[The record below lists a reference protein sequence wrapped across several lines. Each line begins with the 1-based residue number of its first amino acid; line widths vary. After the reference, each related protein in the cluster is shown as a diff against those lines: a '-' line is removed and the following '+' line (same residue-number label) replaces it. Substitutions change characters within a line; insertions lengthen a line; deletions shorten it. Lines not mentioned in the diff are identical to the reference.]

1 MQNISALISKKLDGR
16 KLTHEQSEYIRI
28 QAVKAVRKNNKSPED
43 VIKTF
48 GLHRAN
54 IYKWL
59 AKYDAGGFSALKSN
73 KAQGPAP
80 KLTEKQREKL
90 GALLLKNPLQLKFE
104 YALWTVEMAGQLIA
118 DKFDVLYS
126 KVQVGRLLK
135 KLGLS
140 RQRPIERAYQQDPVK
155 VQEWL
160 NKTFPAIKKEAK
172 KQKRDIYFADEAGFH
187 ATAQYGTTWAP
198 VGETPIIKTNG
209 QRQKVNCISAINNKG
224 KMRFMIFEERF
235 TGLVFINFLKRL
247 MHKQSNAIT
256 LIVDGHRTHFTK
268 EVKSY
273 LESLKGKLKIYQLP
287 PYSPEKN
294 PDELV
299 WNNAKQKVAKKK
311 HTPTKQTFKEKVKAT
326 MTEIQKN
333 TELICAFFCEK
344 KCRLCY
350 VVVSK

>member
-1 MQNISALISKKLDGR
+1 MKKSGQLTSNKLDGR

-28 QAVKAVRKNNKSPED
+28 QAVKAVRKQNENPED

-48 GLHRAN
+48 GLHRTN

-59 AKYDAGGFSALKSN
+59 RKYDVGGFTALKSN
-73 KAQGPAP
+73 KAKGPTP
-80 KLTEKQREKL
+80 KLTDKQLDKL
-90 GALLLKNPLQLKFE
+90 RTFLGKNPLQLRFE
-104 YALWTVEMAGQLIA
+104 YALWTVEMVGQLIVE
-118 DKFDVLYS
+118 KYGVPYS

-140 RQRPIERAYQQDPVK
+140 RQRPLERAYQQDPEKVK
-155 VQEWL
+155 EWV

-172 KQKRDIYFADEAGFH
+172 KQRRDIYFADEAGFH
-187 ATAQYGTTWAP
+187 ATAQYGTTWAA
-198 VGETPIIKTNG
+198 VGETPIIKTSG

-224 KMRFMIFEERF
+224 KLRFMIFEEPF
-235 TGLVFINFLKRL
+235 TGLVFRDFLKRL

-256 LIVDGHRTHFTK
+256 LIVDGHSAHFTK
-268 EVKSY
+268 DVKAY
-273 LESLKGKLKIYQLP
+273 IESLKGKIKIYQLP

-311 HTPTKQTFKEKVKAT
+311 HTPTKKTFKEKVKGT
-326 MTEIQKN
+326 MVEIQKN
-333 TELICAFFCEK
+333 TKLVCAFFCEPN
-344 KCRLCY
+344 
-350 VVVSK
+350 VSYAM

>member
-1 MQNISALISKKLDGR
+1 MQKLASLTAKKLDGR
-16 KLTHEQSEYIRI
+16 KLTHAQSEYIRV
-28 QAVKAVRKNNKSPED
+28 QAVKAVRIKKQSPED

-48 GLHRAN
+48 GLHRTN

-59 AKYDAGGFSALKSN
+59 RWYDANGFTGLKSN
-73 KAQGPAP
+73 KAKGPAP
-80 KLTEKQREKL
+80 KLTDKQLLKL
-90 GALLLKNPLQLKFE
+90 WVLLNKNPLQLKFE
-104 YALWTVEMAGQLIA
+104 YALWTVEMVGQLIA
-118 DKFDVLYS
+118 EQFDVLYS

-155 VQEWL
+155 VKEWL
-160 NKTFPAIKKEAK
+160 DKTFPAIKKEAK

-198 VGETPIIKTNG
+198 VGETPIIKTSG

-235 TGLVFINFLKRL
+235 TGLVFISFLKRL

-268 EVKSY
+268 DVKAY
-273 LESLKGKLKIYQLP
+273 IESLKGELKIYQLP

-326 MTEIQKN
+326 MTEIQNN
-333 TELICAFFCEK
+333 TKLICAFFCEK
-344 KCRLCY
+344 N
-350 VVVSK
+350 VSYAM